1 MGAVTSTLVR
11 CPLCG
16 AELEPTM
23 VEKTTGML
31 ECTCGHRADAHF
43 VNEAAYLQARLDW
56 VRDRIR
62 DGDVAP
68 RAAAVPRMDVA
79 VPTAPYRMPVQTIL
93 LSIGA
98 LLLVVAASVFTAV
111 AWPRL
116 GPAGQV
122 GIVLLV
128 TTVVTSL
135 AVVLRT
141 RLHGT
146 AEALA
151 ALAFGLIIVDA
162 VALSALGL
170 APEEWLDG
178 GSMFWLVLFA
188 ALAVVGVVV
197 GRWTALRSWSWM
209 GWGSSAAALG
219 AAAALLIGPDESD
232 SASLAL
238 AMCVLAVGG
247 ALLLTGSYVVAWT
260 RVDRRPMVL
269 AGTVAFL
276 IGLGVV
282 GSLALAGEAVA
293 AVATTTGLTG
303 AALAGMAALMPG
315 ADGRRNARQVSFV
328 AAVVLSSVAVGLLA
342 SLLPRT
348 AVVAVGVGLLGG
360 ALLLAGVARG
370 RGVVGLLPATPLWAT
385 WLVMVLAD
393 VDQGVVGVL
402 FVAVAASLLAAA
414 WMGAGDAD
422 VTWLAWP
429 AAMGAYTAFV
439 LLVPETYPTLL
450 EAWTLPGALL
460 LAAAAAVSC
469 RGRPASTLERV
480 GPALSV
486 ALLPSALAT
495 WFSPWVSSVSSDT
508 TEHVVRLIGV
518 LVVGGV
524 LMVVGARR
532 HALGVLLPAS
542 AAVLVA
548 GSAQVWTGL
557 ATLPRWI
564 ALALVGT
571 TLVLAGAR
579 FEWMR
584 DEGRRARTWVHQ
596 MS

>member
-1 MGAVTSTLVR
+1 MASTLVR
-11 CPLCG
+11 CPVCG
-16 AELEPTM
+16 AELTPAM
-23 VEKTTGML
+23 VDPVTGMV

-56 VRDRIR
+56 VLDRIR
-62 DGDVAP
+62 DSDVAP
-68 RAAAVPRMDVA
+68 RAGGAA
-79 VPTAPYRMPVQTIL
+79 VPTAPIRMPVQTIL

-98 LLLVVAASVFTAV
+98 FLLVVAASVFTAV

-135 AVVLRT
+135 AVRLRT

-151 ALAFGLIIVDA
+151 ALAFGLVIVDA

-170 APEEWLDG
+170 APEEWLDA
-178 GSMFWLVLFA
+178 GSVFWLVLFA
-188 ALAVVGVVV
+188 TLAVAGVVA
-197 GRWTALRSWSWM
+197 GRWTGLRSWSWM
-209 GWGSSAAALG
+209 GWGSSAAVLG
-219 AAAALLIGPDESD
+219 AMAAVLIGPDESD
-232 SASLAL
+232 SPALAL
-238 AMCVLAVGG
+238 AMSVLAVGG

-276 IGLGVV
+276 LGMGVS
-282 GSLALAGEAVA
+282 GSLALAGEAVG
-293 AVATTTGLTG
+293 AVAFTTALT
-303 AALAGMAALMPG
+303 AATLAGMAAVIPVAAG
-315 ADGRRNARQVSFV
+315 SRHARQTCLAV
-328 AAVVLSSVAVGLLA
+328 AVVLTSVAVGLLA

-348 AVVAVGVGLLGG
+348 AVVAVGVGALGG
-360 ALLLAGVARG
+360 GLLLAGISRG
-370 RGVVGLLPATPLWAT
+370 RGVVGLLPAGALWGA
-385 WLVMVLAD
+385 WAVMVLAD
-393 VDQGVVGVL
+393 VDQGLVGAFAL
-402 FVAVAASLLAAA
+402 AVSASLLTAA
-414 WMGAGDAD
+414 WIGAGDAG

-429 AAMGAYTAFV
+429 AAIVAYAAFA
-439 LLVPETYPTLL
+439 LLVPESYPSLL

-460 LAAAAAVSC
+460 LAIAGAVGC
-469 RGRPASTLERV
+469 RGRAASSLETV

-495 WFSPWVSSVSSDT
+495 WFSPWVSSLSGDT
-508 TEHVVRLIGV
+508 TEHVVRLVVV

-524 LMVVGARR
+524 LMVVGARQ
-532 HALGVLLPAS
+532 HALGLLLPAS
-542 AAVLVA
+542 GAVLVA

-571 TLVLAGAR
+571 LLVLAGAR
-579 FEWMR
+579 FEWVR
-584 DEGRRARTWVHQ
+584 DEGRRARTWMHQ

>member
-1 MGAVTSTLVR
+1 MASTLVR
-11 CPLCG
+11 CPVCG
-16 AELEPTM
+16 AELTPAM
-23 VEKTTGML
+23 VDPVTGMI

-56 VRDRIR
+56 VLDRIR
-62 DGDVAP
+62 DSDVAGG
-68 RAAAVPRMDVA
+68 AA
-79 VPTAPYRMPVQTIL
+79 VPTAPIRVPVQTIL

-98 LLLVVAASVFTAV
+98 FLLVVAASVFTAV

-135 AVVLRT
+135 AVGLRT

-151 ALAFGLIIVDA
+151 ALAFGLVIVDV

-170 APEEWLDG
+170 APEEWLDA
-178 GSMFWLVLFA
+178 GSVFWLVLFA
-188 ALAVVGVVV
+188 TLAVAGVVA
-197 GRWTALRSWSWM
+197 GRWTGLRSWTWM
-209 GWGSSAAALG
+209 GWGSSAAVLG
-219 AAAALLIGPDESD
+219 AVAAVLIGPDESD
-232 SASLAL
+232 SPALAL
-238 AMCVLAVGG
+238 AMSVLAVGG

-276 IGLGVV
+276 LGMGVS
-282 GSLALAGEAVA
+282 GSLALAGEAVG
-293 AVATTTGLTG
+293 AVAFTTALT
-303 AALAGMAALMPG
+303 AATLAGMAALIPVAAG
-315 ADGRRNARQVSFV
+315 SRHARQTCLAV
-328 AAVVLSSVAVGLLA
+328 AVVLASAAVGLLA
-342 SLLPRT
+342 SLLPGT
-348 AVVAVGVGLLGG
+348 AVVAVGVGALGG
-360 ALLLAGVARG
+360 GLLLAGISRG
-370 RGVVGLLPATPLWAT
+370 RGVVGLLPAGALWGT
-385 WLVMVLAD
+385 WAVMVLAD
-393 VDQGVVGVL
+393 ADQGLVGAFAL
-402 FVAVAASLLAAA
+402 AVSASLLTAA
-414 WMGAGDAD
+414 WIGAGHAD
-422 VTWLAWP
+422 VTWLGWP
-429 AAMGAYTAFV
+429 AAIVAYTAFA
-439 LLVPETYPTLL
+439 LLVPESYPSLL

-460 LAAAAAVSC
+460 LAIAGAVSC
-469 RGRPASTLERV
+469 RGRAASSLERV

-486 ALLPSALAT
+486 ALLPSAVAT
-495 WFSPWVSSVSSDT
+495 WFSPWVSSLTGDT
-508 TEHVVRLIGV
+508 TEHVVRLVVV

-524 LMVVGARR
+524 LMVVGARQ
-532 HALGVLLPAS
+532 HALGLLLPAS

-571 TLVLAGAR
+571 LLVLAGAR
-579 FEWMR
+579 FEWVR
-584 DEGRRARTWVHQ
+584 DEGRRARTWMHQ

>member
-1 MGAVTSTLVR
+1 MTSTLVR

>member
-1 MGAVTSTLVR
+1 MTSTLVR
-11 CPLCG
+11 CPICG
-16 AELEPTM
+16 AELAPMM
-23 VEKTTGML
+23 VEKTTGMV
-31 ECTCGHRADAHF
+31 ECACGHRADAHF

-68 RAAAVPRMDVA
+68 RAAAVPGVDVA
-79 VPTAPYRMPVQTIL
+79 VPTAPSRMPVQTIL

-151 ALAFGLIIVDA
+151 ALAFGLVIVDA

-170 APEEWLDG
+170 APEEWLDD

-188 ALAVVGVVV
+188 TLAVAGVVA
-197 GRWTALRSWSWM
+197 GRRTGLRSWSWM
-209 GWGSSAAALG
+209 GWGSGAAAL
-219 AAAALLIGPDESD
+219 AAVTAVLIGPGEID
-232 SASLAL
+232 SAPLAL
-238 AMCVLAVGG
+238 AVLAVGG
-247 ALLLTGSYVVAWT
+247 ALLLTGSYVAAWT

-276 IGLGVV
+276 IGMSVTAGM
-282 GSLALAGEAVA
+282 ALADQAVGA
-293 AVATTTGLTG
+293 AAITTGLTG
-303 AALAGMAALMPG
+303 AALAGMAALMPDAEG
-315 ADGRRNARQVSFV
+315 SRTARRMSFV
-328 AAVVLSSVAVGLLA
+328 VAVVLSSVALGLLA

-348 AVVAVGVGLLGG
+348 AVVAVGVGVLGG
-360 ALLLAGVARG
+360 GLLLAGIARG
-370 RGVVGLLPATPLWAT
+370 RGVVGLLPAVPLWAT

-393 VDQGVVGVL
+393 VDQGLVGVFAL
-402 FVAVAASLLAAA
+402 AVAASLLAAA
-414 WMGAGDAD
+414 WMGVGDAD

-429 AAMGAYTAFV
+429 AAIGAYAAFV
-439 LLVPETYPTLL
+439 LLVPESYPTLL

-469 RGRPASTLERV
+469 RGRAASTLERV

-495 WFSPWVSSVSSDT
+495 WFSPWVSSLSSGT
-508 TEHVVRLIGV
+508 TEHVVRLVVV

-524 LMVVGARR
+524 LMVIGARH

-571 TLVLAGAR
+571 LLVLAGAR

-596 MS
+596 MG

>member
-1 MGAVTSTLVR
+1 
-11 CPLCG
+11 
-16 AELEPTM
+16 M
-23 VEKTTGML
+23 VDPVTGMI

-56 VRDRIR
+56 VLDRIR
-62 DGDVAP
+62 DSDVAP
-68 RAAAVPRMDVA
+68 RAGGAA
-79 VPTAPYRMPVQTIL
+79 VPTAPIRMPVQTIL

-98 LLLVVAASVFTAV
+98 FLLVVAASVFTAV

-135 AVVLRT
+135 AVGLRT

-151 ALAFGLIIVDA
+151 ALAFGLVIVDA

-170 APEEWLDG
+170 APEEWLDA
-178 GSMFWLVLFA
+178 GSVFWLVLFA
-188 ALAVVGVVV
+188 TLAVAGVVA
-197 GRWTALRSWSWM
+197 GRWTGLRSWSWM
-209 GWGSSAAALG
+209 GWGSSAAVLG
-219 AAAALLIGPDESD
+219 AVAAVLIGPDESD
-232 SASLAL
+232 SPALAL
-238 AMCVLAVGG
+238 AMSVLAVGG

-276 IGLGVV
+276 LGMGVS
-282 GSLALAGEAVA
+282 GGLALAGEAVG
-293 AVATTTGLTG
+293 AVAFTTALT
-303 AALAGMAALMPG
+303 AATLAGMAALMPVAAG
-315 ADGRRNARQVSFV
+315 SRHARQTCLAV
-328 AAVVLSSVAVGLLA
+328 AVVLASAAVGLLA
-342 SLLPRT
+342 SLLPGT
-348 AVVAVGVGLLGG
+348 AVVAVGVGALGG
-360 ALLLAGVARG
+360 GLLLAGISRG
-370 RGVVGLLPATPLWAT
+370 RGVVGLLPAGALWGT
-385 WLVMVLAD
+385 WAVMVLAD
-393 VDQGVVGVL
+393 VDQGLAGAFAL
-402 FVAVAASLLAAA
+402 AVSASLLTAA
-414 WMGAGDAD
+414 WMGAGHAD
-422 VTWLAWP
+422 VTWLGWP
-429 AAMGAYTAFV
+429 AAIVAYTAFA
-439 LLVPETYPTLL
+439 LLVPESYPSLL

-460 LAAAAAVSC
+460 LAIAGAVSC
-469 RGRPASTLERV
+469 RGRAASSLERV

-486 ALLPSALAT
+486 ALLPSAVAT
-495 WFSPWVSSVSSDT
+495 WFSPWVSSLTGDT
-508 TEHVVRLIGV
+508 TEHVVRLVVV

-524 LMVVGARR
+524 LMVVGARQ
-532 HALGVLLPAS
+532 HALGLLLPAS

-571 TLVLAGAR
+571 LLVLAGAR
-579 FEWMR
+579 FEWVR
-584 DEGRRARTWVHQ
+584 DEGRRARTWMHQ